1 MKDILK
7 LYVRILRYFIDPLKN
22 YTTETESVYATV
34 SEECS
39 KFSYLRIKLVNLT

>member
-7 LYVRILRYFIDPLKN
+7 LYVKILRYLIDPVEI
-22 YTTETESVYATV
+22 YTTEIVIVYAIV

>member
-7 LYVRILRYFIDPLKN
+7 LNVEILRYLIDPVKI
-22 YTTETESVYATV
+22 YTTETVSVYASV